1 MRGAVDDL
9 MVAKTKTT
17 FLKTARAQQTED
29 ALNHTTGQH
38 QPLQL
43 QSKGPQVKH
52 SYLFLVPCS
61 SSHIPSDLR
70 ALWTVQH
77 ARGPSRWQFAEDT
90 HRSYLN
96 TQLLSFHYANLSV
109 TAQ

>member
-1 MRGAVDDL
+1 MRGAVDYL

-29 ALNHTTGQH
+29 VLNHTTEQH

-43 QSKGPQVKH
+43 QSIEPQFKH

-70 ALWTVQH
+70 ALWTVQC

-90 HRSYLN
+90 HRSYFDTLLLN
-96 TQLLSFHYANLSV
+96 FHYANLSV

>member
-1 MRGAVDDL
+1 MQKHKD
-9 MVAKTKTT
+9 KTSTFAT

-29 ALNHTTGQH
+29 VLNHTTEQH

-43 QSKGPQVKH
+43 QSIEPQVKH
-52 SYLFLVPCS
+52 SYVLRAPCS

-70 ALWTVQH
+70 ALWTVQR

-90 HRSYLN
+90 HRSYFY
-96 TQLLSFHYANLSV
+96 TQLLILHHANLSV
-109 TAQ
+109 TTQ